1 MATSTV
7 PKNAPSLLMISS
19 LDELVDQQDMIT
31 PFNTS
36 ANIQIGSTG
45 ITMEAY
51 ARGIYIGG
59 TTGALIAVG
68 YGGVLYTA
76 FYTAGAWAN
85 AKRFT

>member
-19 LDELVDQQDMIT
+19 LDALVDQQDMIT

-36 ANIQIGSTG
+36 ANIPIGTTG
-45 ITMEAY
+45 ITLEAY

-85 AKRFT
+85 AKLFA

>member
-1 MATSTV
+1 MATSTMQ
-7 PKNAPSLLMISS
+7 KNTQSLIAISS
-19 LDELVDQQDMIT
+19 LDTLVDQTDMIT
-31 PFNTS
+31 PFNTT

-45 ITMEAY
+45 ITLEAY

-76 FYTAGAWAN
+76 FYTAGTWAN

>member
-19 LDELVDQQDMIT
+19 LDALVDQQDMIT

-36 ANIQIGSTG
+36 ANIPIGTTG
-45 ITMEAY
+45 ITLEAY

-59 TTGALIAVG
+59 TTGVLIAVG
-68 YGGVLYTA
+68 FGGVLYTA

-85 AKRFT
+85 AKRFA